1 MSFSQKRCTITPN
14 FIHPNCSV
22 NYFVMALW
30 LGSQV
35 RPDIKVPGD
44 RKFFVWKRGTFMRKK
59 KSFSSSFFNFI
70 FTFFWNCL
78 WMIFLIHPNNRLCYY
93 HIQTSLVHIFFSV
106 FYHENLYIFYLHMIL
121 ICFLYIYYHHHTQ
134 DYYQIWITVKCR
146 YEKAK
151 CYTKWYRKK
160 CNYR

>member
-1 MSFSQKRCTITPN
+1 MSSSQKRCTITPN

-44 RKFFVWKRGTFMRKK
+44 RKFFVWKRGTFMCKK

-93 HIQTSLVHIFFSV
+93 HIQTSLVHIFF
-106 FYHENLYIFYLHMIL
+106 FGILPWKLIYILPSYDFDLFFIYLLSSSYTGLLSNMD
-121 ICFLYIYYHHHTQ
+121 CCQ
-134 DYYQIWITVKCR
+134 MQIWKSQMLHQMI
-146 YEKAK
+146 
-151 CYTKWYRKK
+151 
-160 CNYR
+160 